1 MREDDREDRREGVR
15 SHRARDVRVPQGGR
29 RAELSLLAFGRTE
42 QRTVQDDTSGRRVL
56 IYLVGS
62 GPGDPGLFTLKG
74 LRCIQEADAVVYDRL
89 APKSL
94 LEHASPG
101 AELIYVG
108 KRPGDPSM
116 PQEEINALL
125 VELGRAG
132 KTVVRLKGGDPYVFG
147 RGGEEAIALIEAGI
161 SFEVVPGVTSGIA
174 APAYAGIPV
183 THRGVSASVAFV
195 TGHEDPTKDHP
206 DVDWSRV
213 ANGADT
219 LVLYMGVGRLREI
232 SAELVSAGRS
242 PETPVAVIRWGTVPE
257 QQTVT
262 GTLGDIAGRVAEANL
277 KPPAITVV
285 GDVVSLRE
293 AGLDW
298 YERLPLF
305 GRRVVVTR
313 ARAQAGELSRELE
326 RLGAEVLEFPT
337 IEVRPPEDFG
347 PLDEAIRG
355 LDSFSWLIFTSVN
368 GVEAFVER
376 LAHHGL
382 DLRAVPRGARV
393 AAIGPA
399 TAQRIRE
406 AGLRVDV
413 VPREFRAEALVE
425 SVTGETLAG
434 KRVLIPRARAARE
447 ILPQKL
453 REAGAEVVVPP
464 AYESVPSSG
473 GKDELARELE
483 AGRIDCV
490 TFTASSTA
498 ENFARAFGAEEA
510 ARLLSGTRVACIG
523 PITADTARG
532 HGIRVDAE
540 AREYTIPGLLE
551 AVIDL
556 FAADPA
562 KRGE

>member
-1 MREDDREDRREGVR
+1 V
-15 SHRARDVRVPQGGR
+15 
-29 RAELSLLAFGRTE
+29 
-42 QRTVQDDTSGRRVL
+42 

-74 LRCIQEADAVVYDRL
+74 LRCLEEAEAIVYDRL
-89 APKSL
+89 APERL
-94 LEHASPG
+94 LRHARPD

-108 KRPGDPSM
+108 KKPGEPSI

-147 RGGEEAIALIEAGI
+147 RGGEEALALIEAGI
-161 SFEVVPGVTSGIA
+161 PFEVVPGVTSGIA

-183 THRGVSASVAFV
+183 THRGVSASVAFI

-206 DVDWSRV
+206 DLDWDRV
-213 ANGADT
+213 AGGADT

-232 SAELVSAGRS
+232 SAALISAGRN

-257 QQTVT
+257 QRTVT
-262 GTLGDIAGRVAEANL
+262 GTLGDIADRVAEANL
-277 KPPAITVV
+277 RPPAVTVV

-298 YERLPLF
+298 YERRPLF

-313 ARAQAGELSRELE
+313 ARAQAGELSGQLE

-347 PLDEAIRG
+347 PLDDAVRE

-368 GVEAFVER
+368 GVDAFVGR

-382 DLRAVPRGARV
+382 DLRAIPRGARI

-399 TAQRIRE
+399 TAQRVME
-406 AGLRVDV
+406 VGLRVDV
-413 VPREFRAEALVE
+413 VPEEFRAEALIE
-425 SVTGETLAG
+425 SVTRESLAG
-434 KRVLIPRARAARE
+434 MRVLIPRARVARE
-447 ILPQKL
+447 ILPDKL

-473 GKDELARELE
+473 GKEKLAEELE
-483 AGRIDCV
+483 AGGIDCV
-490 TFTASSTA
+490 TFTASSTV
-498 ENFARAFGAEEA
+498 ENLVRAFGAREA

-532 HGIRVDAE
+532 HGLRVDVE
-540 AREYTIPGLLE
+540 AREYTIPGLVE
-551 AVIDL
+551 AVLDL
-556 FAADPA
+556 LAADPA